1 MDKMDDLA
9 PISVSTGGLNE
20 ARWKTGDLYVYRHRI
35 RCPSCHAWWRLETA
49 APRGAIDPKPDP
61 AKILGGLLCGACSA
75 RRRAF
80 AITVDGAGKSRAK
93 RFWGDAD
100 DKRLYGI
107 CLNPRGVVVEI
118 SRGDLWDRVTPL
130 VDERADREREILDVD
145 GRRCPGMSA
154 ARLSR
159 LGLDWIA
166 SGEVGG

>member
-1 MDKMDDLA
+1 MDDLA
-9 PISVSTGGLNE
+9 PISVSTGALNE

-61 AKILGGLLCGACSA
+61 AKLLAGLLCGTCSA
-75 RRRAF
+75 RRQAVAVMGGGRLGRYW
-80 AITVDGAGKSRAK
+80 T
-93 RFWGDAD
+93 DAD

-118 SRGDLWDRVTPL
+118 ARGDLWDRVTPL

-145 GRRCPGMSA
+145 GRRCPGISA